1 MSRERVAE
9 LVIEGCHDMA
19 DVYLEMAAEWSAV
32 DQESWRDL
40 YCSSLVGH
48 GGSGDEALTGGSPE

>member
-19 DVYLEMAAEWSAV
+19 DVYLEMAAEWNAI
-32 DQESWRDL
+32 DDEFWRDL
-40 YCSSLVGH
+40 
-48 GGSGDEALTGGSPE
+48 